1 MRAENIKK
9 TIMDFYNST
18 KRPVVVTGSPGGG
31 KTSIV
36 EQVADDL
43 GIEYIHKHMPTM
55 LVEDFG
61 IPYPSKDGDSFNYR
75 LPDWFPTDPEW
86 RGILCLDDR
95 GQCGND
101 LQKVIAN
108 IQQARELHG
117 FSLSDGCMVV
127 STSNRQE
134 DKSGVNRTLLHLADR
149 ETELQLD
156 TMLDD
161 WCRWAIDNGVKAEL
175 ISFLRFRSDLL
186 HDFDPQRPKN
196 ATPRS
201 WVEGVSNILG
211 IVSPE
216 VEYECFKGA
225 VGEGPAAE
233 FVGYMKIWRKLP
245 NIDNI
250 LLHPDRVEVPTDPA
264 TLYAISGSLADRA
277 NDGNFSKCI
286 TYFNRMP
293 PEFGVLGVS
302 YATRKNP
309 DLASTQ
315 AFTQW
320 AVENQEVLF

>member
-1 MRAENIKK
+1 MRAELLA
-9 TIMDFYNST
+9 ST
-18 KRPVVVTGSPGGG
+18 LVDLWQIKRPVVVTGPPGGG

-36 EQVADDL
+36 KQVADKL
-43 GIEYIHKHMPTM
+43 GVGYIHKHMPTM

-61 IPYPSKDGDSFNYR
+61 IPYPSKDGESFDYK
-75 LPDWFPTDPEW
+75 LPEWFPVDPEW
-86 RGILCLDDR
+86 EGVLCLDDR
-95 GQCGND
+95 GQCGPD
-101 LQKVIAN
+101 LQKVCAN
-108 IQQARELHG
+108 IEQERELHG
-117 FSLSDGCMVV
+117 FKMSPGCMVI

-134 DKSGVNRTLLHLADR
+134 DRAGANRVLTHLADR
-149 ETELQLD
+149 ETELPLD

-161 WCRWAIDNGVKAEL
+161 WCKWAIDEDVKPEL

-186 HDFDPQRPKN
+186 HNFDPQRPKN

-201 WVEGVSNILG
+201 WVEGVSAVLG
-211 IVSPE
+211 VVSPE
-216 VEYECFKGA
+216 TEYECFKGA

-250 LLHPDRVEVPTDPA
+250 LLNPGKVEVPTDPA

-277 NDGNFSKCI
+277 NDGNFSKII

-309 DLASTQ
+309 KLASTQ
-315 AFTQW
+315 AFTAW